1 MFRKIL
7 AVTSAREHNQFFIL
21 LCLYLIAG
29 VVETFSIG
37 AIFSFVQLLSSPDI
51 FIETKVIKFVTNFT
65 GINKIDDFYQPLTIL
80 VVVVFILKN
89 LYLVYVYYFQNKLVF
104 LAQAKYSRNLLDIYL
119 QKPYIFHTNNNS
131 ATLIRNVNSEVS
143 MFITSLLLPAI
154 TIISEIIVITLIV
167 IFLAIINPQTTLLTG
182 FFFGVTAGIFYALIR
197 KRIRTLGYKR
207 QSHGRIMWKKLN
219 EALGGVK
226 ETKVHNNETMFVQNY
241 GNEIKT
247 IGWINIWVNL
257 MMILPRHYNEIVLMV
272 TVVSIIIFQM
282 SEPNIT
288 FIDMVPIIAMYGTA
302 AFRIMPGANR
312 IITQMARLRFGLSA
326 LDVIYEEL
334 ISSKNEI
341 EKVEKNIK
349 KLPFDREIVLNNVS
363 LSYPDSPVM
372 AVENISMEIHKG
384 ERIAFVGQSGSG
396 KSTIVDLIL
405 GLLTPTH
412 GNICIDD
419 KKLDHQNVSNWQRK
433 IGYVPQSIYL
443 LDETLK
449 CNIAYQYDIEKIDE
463 ERIQSVIKIAQL
475 DEFIDTLPN
484 GINTVVGER
493 GSRLSGGQ
501 IQRIGIARALYNDPD
516 ILILDE
522 ATSSVDNITEE
533 EISLAFENLGIDKTI
548 IIIAHRLNTVKQ
560 CDQLYLIENGK
571 IINRGTFEHLV
582 NDSETFKKLALR

>member
-1 MFRKIL
+1 
-7 AVTSAREHNQFFIL
+7 
-21 LCLYLIAG
+21 
-29 VVETFSIG
+29 
-37 AIFSFVQLLSSPDI
+37 
-51 FIETKVIKFVTNFT
+51 
-65 GINKIDDFYQPLTIL
+65 
-80 VVVVFILKN
+80 
-89 LYLVYVYYFQNKLVF
+89 
-104 LAQAKYSRNLLDIYL
+104 
-119 QKPYIFHTNNNS
+119 
-131 ATLIRNVNSEVS
+131 
-143 MFITSLLLPAI
+143 
-154 TIISEIIVITLIV
+154 
-167 IFLAIINPQTTLLTG
+167 
-182 FFFGVTAGIFYALIR
+182 
-197 KRIRTLGYKR
+197 
-207 QSHGRIMWKKLN
+207 
-219 EALGGVK
+219 
-226 ETKVHNNETMFVQNY
+226 MFVQNY

-419 KKLDHQNVSNWQRK
+419 KKLDQQNVSNWQRK